1 LGEIVNVEVP
11 GAATGLTLKLDE
23 VLEGRPE
30 MLKVTEVV
38 PFIPRVTSRNPL
50 DPRDTPSEL
59 GTEIVKSA
67 TGGFTFNETVVVCT
81 PLLPLIVRVTV
92 PAGVVPFTLVT
103 TVSVEAAE
111 PFAGGVTE
119 DGLIEQVVNAGQPD
133 TVRPTALL
141 NPLIEVTVTVE
152 VPCWPGLT
160 VIDAGL
166 AESEKSGAVTV
177 TETVVE
183 CVPPLPLTVIVKFSA
198 IESVTVKVEV
208 PEPFAGGVTELEL
221 SEQVAVG
228 GQPDTVSATAL
239 LNPPTEPTVIVE
251 VPCWPVLTVV
261 DAGLAESVK
270 SGALGAQLENLND
283 PMRVLQLKAPSAFRY
298 SFTYQNVQSSPGSIL
313 RAL

>member
-1 LGEIVNVEVP
+1 MGEIVNVEVP

-30 MLKVTEVV
+30 MLKVTEVA
-38 PFIPRVTSRNPL
+38 PFVPRVTSRNPR
-50 DPRDTPSEL
+50 DPRVTPSEL

-67 TGGFTFNETVVVCT
+67 AGFTFNETVVVCT
-81 PLLPLIVRVTV
+81 L
-92 PAGVVPFTLVT
+92 
-103 TVSVEAAE
+103 
-111 PFAGGVTE
+111 
-119 DGLIEQVVNAGQPD
+119 
-133 TVRPTALL
+133 
-141 NPLIEVTVTVE
+141 
-152 VPCWPGLT
+152 
-160 VIDAGL
+160 
-166 AESEKSGAVTV
+166 
-177 TETVVE
+177 
-183 CVPPLPLTVIVKFSA
+183 LPLTVTVKFSA